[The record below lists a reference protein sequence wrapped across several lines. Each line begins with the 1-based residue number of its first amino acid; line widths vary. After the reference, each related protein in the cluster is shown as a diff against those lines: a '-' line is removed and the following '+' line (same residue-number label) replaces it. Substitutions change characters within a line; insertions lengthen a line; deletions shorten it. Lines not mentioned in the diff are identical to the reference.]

1 MARVLLTQPDPR
13 VRRLAEA
20 LSVRGHEA
28 CALPMRKLVPFAH
41 AGTWARELALRH
53 DWVVFVSPG
62 AIEIALER
70 FAGPWPASVGIGVI
84 GPGSAAELRRH
95 PCIGPEV
102 RLVQPGA
109 APFDADGLLGVAPF
123 DAPAGLRV
131 LVLRGATG
139 RNDWLDTL
147 RARGATVD
155 LIALYET
162 RPVQYD
168 PRACACLARWAEE
181 DLPVHFVVTSVE
193 GVEQLEIALA
203 GGGLSSWARSQPVL
217 AQHANIVRALRS
229 HGWANVTQIAPGDE
243 GLYAAI
249 ELVGG

>member
-20 LSVRGHEA
+20 LIARGHEA
-28 CALPMRKLVPFAH
+28 CALPMRQLVPFAH
-41 AGTWARELALRH
+41 GGTWARDLALRH

-70 FAGPWPASVGIGVI
+70 FVGPWPTSVGIGLI

-95 PCIGPEV
+95 PCVGPGV
-102 RLVQPGA
+102 HMVQPST

-147 RARGATVD
+147 RERGATVE
-155 LIALYET
+155 LLALYET
-162 RPVQYD
+162 RTVPHD
-168 PRACACLARWAEE
+168 PQAWARLAQWAEG

-193 GVEQLEIALA
+193 GVAQLEIALA
-203 GGGLSSWARSQPVL
+203 GRGLSSWARSQPVL
-217 AQHANIVRALRS
+217 TQHVNIARALRA
-229 HGWANVTQIAPGDE
+229 HGWANVRQIAPGDE
-243 GLYAAI
+243 GLYAGI
-249 ELVGG
+249 ESAAE